1 MSMKPK
7 ASIPT

>member
-7 ASIPT
+7 VG